1 MQKTPYLPRLTVFSY
16 CYIKENRYFFAG
28 ISGLQT
34 QFKIVE
40 ERGEKEGGLGGNL
53 FKGLRS
59 GFDISVL
66 NIDGS
71 VNGRLEGRYMEASLK
86 GRSLPR
92 ASGKKK
98 KK

>member
-1 MQKTPYLPRLTVFSY
+1 M
-16 CYIKENRYFFAG
+16 
-28 ISGLQT
+28 
-34 QFKIVE
+34 
-40 ERGEKEGGLGGNL
+40 
-53 FKGLRS
+53 GLRS
-59 GFDISVL
+59 GIEISVL

-71 VNGRLEGRYMEASLK
+71 VNGRLEGRSMEASLK